1 MDKKI
6 AKKNWTLKKIAT
18 YGGIALLVFFIAYQ
32 FIFADRRST
41 FKTDKDKLT
50 ISTVQRGE
58 FKEFIPQTGTVEPA
72 RTVYLDAIEGG
83 NIKNIVSESG
93 KMLKKGD
100 VILELTNLN
109 RELTVLQQEAS
120 FNESINR
127 ARETRLQIMRNDLEQ
142 QQQLALLK
150 INYRYWSR
158 STYAKSNCSK
168 RS

>member
-6 AKKNWTLKKIAT
+6 AKKTWTVKRIAT
-18 YGGIALLVFFIAYQ
+18 YGGIALLVGFVVYQ

-50 ISTVQRGE
+50 IATVKRGE

-83 NIKNIVSESG
+83 NIKRIVSESG
-93 KMLKKGD
+93 KMLKDGD

-109 RELTVLQQEAS
+109 RELSVLQQEAS

-127 ARETRLQIMRNDLEQ
+127 ARETKLQIMRNDLEQ
-142 QQQLALLK
+142 QQQLAFLEQQ
-150 INYRYWSR
+150 
-158 STYAKSNCSK
+158 
-168 RS
+168 